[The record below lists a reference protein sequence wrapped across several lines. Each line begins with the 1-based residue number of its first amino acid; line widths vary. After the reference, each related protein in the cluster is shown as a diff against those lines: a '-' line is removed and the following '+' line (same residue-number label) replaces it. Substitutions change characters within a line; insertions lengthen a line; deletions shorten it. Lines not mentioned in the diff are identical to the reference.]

1 MSENLLG
8 AESSPYLLQHRD
20 NPVHWRPWGP
30 EALAEAKA
38 ADKAILLS
46 VGYSACH
53 WCHVMAHESFE
64 DDETAA
70 LMNRL
75 FVNIKVD
82 REERPDLDTIYQR
95 ALALMGQQGGWP
107 LTMFLTPDAEPFWG
121 GTYFPLEPRFGRPGF
136 KDVLRLI
143 EQTYRGDRDKVDKNR
158 TALVEALQ
166 GLARSKPGEAVTE
179 AQTENMARTL
189 LREVDGRHGGIGGAP
204 KFPQCSML
212 ELLWRSYLRTG
223 SLLMKTAVV
232 LSVERMC
239 QGGIY
244 DHLGGGFARYSTDER
259 WLAPHFEK
267 MLYDNAQLLD
277 LLCHV
282 WQGTGEPLFAAR
294 AAETVAW
301 VLREM
306 RTGEGAFASALDADS
321 EGEEGKFYVWNEAEI
336 DELLGAD
343 AAYFKAVY
351 DVTPGGN
358 WEGKTILNRLLPP
371 GTDETPD
378 EPRLA
383 GMRTILLERRASRE
397 RPGWDD
403 KVLADWNGLMIA
415 ALANAAMVFG
425 EKAWLDAAVK
435 AFDYVAGPMAAGERL
450 RHSARHS
457 RSKDVEFLD
466 DYAEMARAALMLAEA
481 TGDDAYLARAQG
493 WVAVL
498 DAHYWDEAEG
508 GYFYAPD
515 DGEASISRTKTAHD
529 AATPAGNGTMVGVL
543 ARLHYLSGEAAYRD
557 RAEALVKAF
566 SGELEQ
572 NFSPL
577 STLAN
582 NSEVLRPRGAGGGV
596 RRASGGGD
604 ECPRRRC
611 LRNQP
616 AQPCAERARAGRSA
630 ASGPSRLRQGA
641 ARGAARGL
649 CLRGPRLLASGD
661 RAAGAQVRTRRGRR
675 RARRRLRPMTATSC
689 TIESPVGPLTITAE
703 DGAIT
708 AVDFGAGGGPRPNT
722 GVLTEAARQPHRLFR
737 RRPPRI
743 RAAPRAP
750 RNALPPPGLGSDAG
764 DSLRRNPELRRPRP
778 RA

>member
-8 AESSPYLLQHRD
+8 AETSPYLLQHAD

-30 EALAEAKA
+30 EALADAREN
-38 ADKAILLS
+38 DKPILLS

-64 DDETAA
+64 DEETAA

-107 LTMFLTPDAEPFWG
+107 LTMFLTPGAEPFWG

-136 KDVLRLI
+136 KEVLRLI
-143 EQTYRGDRDKVDKNR
+143 EQTYRNDRDKVDKNR
-158 TALVEALQ
+158 TALLEALQ
-166 GLARSKPGEAVTE
+166 GLAKSKPGEAVTD

-223 SLLMKTAVV
+223 SQLMKTAVV
-232 LSVERMC
+232 LSMERMC

-282 WQGTGEPLFAAR
+282 WQETGEPLFAAR

-321 EGEEGKFYVWNEAEI
+321 EGEEGRFYVWDEAEV
-336 DELLGAD
+336 DELLGED

-351 DVTPGGN
+351 DVSPDGN

-371 GTDETPD
+371 RLEEAPD
-378 EPRLA
+378 EARLA
-383 GMRTILLERRASRE
+383 GMRSVLLARRAVRE

-415 ALANAAMVFG
+415 ALANAARVFG
-425 EKAWLDAAVK
+425 EPAWLDAARE
-435 AFDYVAGPMAAGERL
+435 AFDHVAGPMAAGERL
-450 RHSARHS
+450 RHAARHG
-457 RSKDVEFLD
+457 RSKEVEFLD
-466 DYAEMARAALMLAEA
+466 DYAEMARAALLLAEA
-481 TGDDAYLARAQG
+481 TGEAAYITRAQA
-493 WVAVL
+493 WLAVL
-498 DAHYWDEAEG
+498 DAHYWDAAEG

-515 DGEASISRTKTAHD
+515 DAEANISRTKTAHD
-529 AATPAGNGTMVGVL
+529 SATPAGNGTLVGVL
-543 ARLHYLSGEAAYRD
+543 ARLHHLTGEAAYLE

-566 SGELEQ
+566 SGELER

-577 STLAN
+577 ATLAN
-582 NSEVLRPRGAGGGV
+582 NSELL
-596 RRASGGGD
+596 RRAVQVVVCGPAED
-604 ECPRRRC
+604 EETRALLDTVFAVSLPNRV
-611 LRNQP
+611 LTLLEPGEALPLGHP
-616 AQPCAERARAGRSA
+616 AFGKGLHEGRPA
-630 ASGPSRLRQGA
+630 AYVCVGPVCSLPA
-641 ARGAARGL
+641 T
-649 CLRGPRLLASGD
+649 GPQAL
-661 RAAGAQVRTRRGRR
+661 RAALAM
-675 RARRRLRPMTATSC
+675 ACAP
-689 TIESPVGPLTITAE
+689 AE
-703 DGAIT
+703 A
-708 AVDFGAGGGPRPNT
+708 
-722 GVLTEAARQPHRLFR
+722 
-737 RRPPRI
+737 
-743 RAAPRAP
+743 
-750 RNALPPPGLGSDAG
+750 
-764 DSLRRNPELRRPRP
+764 
-778 RA
+778 